1 MTMKCTKI
9 QIEVRRRDENYPN
22 YDDDNFDYHTDLAKA
37 F

>member
-1 MTMKCTKI
+1 MHQNTDRGEKAG
-9 QIEVRRRDENYPN
+9 NYPN

>member
-1 MTMKCTKI
+1 MHQNTDRGEKAAG
-9 QIEVRRRDENYPN
+9 NYPN